1 MDSMIL
7 LTKGLHEVGY
17 LTADIDFE
25 VGNSEASNDFEIT
38 TTQKNIEG
46 MYIPHTEWG
55 GLVEYTETSNSTE
68 EITYK
73 GYTWRG
79 LLAQR
84 IIIPSK
90 GSDYKIVSGDAN
102 TILKS
107 MVENILGGI
116 FTVPAKQSGIT
127 INKHQFLLYETLLD
141 GLEEMLSE
149 VGARLYIHA
158 EKEKAGEKIKIYVE
172 AVKAATL
179 IGAYTADSPVQMTF
193 TSDGMGINHLY
204 ACGKGE
210 LQARTKMDIYINNK
224 GVVSKSKYYTGL
236 QERVAYYDANN
247 VEDDELFESGK
258 KKLLELASS
267 TSVEIK
273 ADDSV
278 NLEVGDIVK
287 GYFNG
292 ITVTAPIEKKIYKV
306 SGGSATAEYTAGDCS
321 LSASAKA
328 YTYSVIG
335 DSYSAFYGDIT
346 PAGNTK
352 YYPHADVSD
361 PSQMWYRLVAS
372 AQGLTLRQNNAYAGA
387 LVCDLRGDGTSF
399 IKRIKDTIDADYLF
413 IEGGINDSRS
423 ASDPGSP
430 VYSDWTEEQLKLF
443 LPALCYLFAYVKNHF
458 RAKPIYVIM
467 KDYIQDSFVSGAKT
481 VCEYYGITYV
491 ECSGYAIDDSAL
503 HPTAAGMQT
512 ISEFINEVF

>member
-7 LTKGLHEVGY
+7 LTKELHEVGY

-25 VGNSEASNDFEIT
+25 VGNSEASNDFEVT
-38 TTQKNIEG
+38 TRQKNIEG
-46 MYIPHTEWG
+46 IYIPHTEWG
-55 GLVEYTETSNSTE
+55 GLVEYTEASNSTE

-84 IIIPSK
+84 IIIPPK
-90 GSDYKIVSGDAN
+90 GSNYKIVSGDAN
-102 TILKS
+102 TIISS
-107 MVENILGGI
+107 MIGNILGGI
-116 FTVPAKQSGIT
+116 FTVPEKKSGIT
-127 INKHQFLLYETLLD
+127 ITKHQFLLYETLLD
-141 GLEEMLSE
+141 GLEEMLTE

-179 IGAYTADSPVQMTF
+179 TGSYTADSPVQMTF
-193 TSDGMGINHLY
+193 TKDGMGINHLY

-210 LQARTKMDIYINNK
+210 LQERTKMDIYINNK
-224 GVVSKSKYYTGL
+224 GVVSRSKYYTGL

-247 VEDDELFESGK
+247 IDDDELFESGK

-292 ITVTAPIEKKIYKV
+292 ITVMAPIEKKVYKV
-306 SGGSATAEYTAGDCS
+306 SGGSASAEYTAGDCS
-321 LSASAKA
+321 FSESTKTF
-328 YTYSVIG
+328 TYSVIG
-335 DSYSAFYGDIT
+335 DSYSAYKGDIT
-346 PAGNTK
+346 PAGNAN
-352 YYPHADVSD
+352 YYPHGDITD

-372 AQGLTLRQNNAYAGA
+372 AQGMTLKQNNGYGGSRI
-387 LVCDLRGDGTSF
+387 CDSLGDGTSF
-399 IKRIKDTIDADYLF
+399 IKRIKDTADADYLF

-430 VYSDWTEEQLKLF
+430 VYSDWTEAQLKQF
-443 LPALCYLFAYVKNHF
+443 LPALCYLFDYVKSHF
-458 RAKPIYVIM
+458 QSKPIYVIM
-467 KDYIQDSFVSGAKT
+467 SDFIQDSFVSGAKT
-481 VCEYYGITYV
+481 VCEHYEITYV
-491 ECSGYAIDDSAL
+491 VCSGYTIDDSGL

-512 ISEFINEVF
+512 IAEYINEVF